1 MKEKTN
7 QISKQSKGITLISL
21 VITIIV
27 LLILAGV
34 SIAMLTGENG
44 ILTQATKAAE
54 ETARA
59 AAKEQVDVAILG
71 SYDNL
76 GKVNEERLLEQ
87 LWEIADE
94 ITGTESGKITEGTLD
109 IPDNDY
115 PIKVTIDGYDIEVQK
130 PDSIETGST
139 KPEVFLPEGG
149 VLSTEE
155 TEDEIQEG
163 LVMTL
168 AGNEYVWIPVPES
181 IFTTATSKTDYT
193 NIEADIHTYTADYR
207 TSFTDT
213 HAEYN
218 TIKED
223 VLESI
228 YDNNGF
234 WVGRYEAGTETLRTS
249 SSAALTSVVI
259 KEGAYPYNYVT
270 IGEAQERAQ
279 TLSVSGKYNASLMFG
294 FQWDL
299 ILKFMEVSGNLG
311 SDPQNILTSNST
323 SIGNYYNTLYTIKKG
338 KYSTDDG
345 DSFSDGTNQSKTS
358 NTSWLLTTGATIEAI
373 QGGSN
378 VTNNVL
384 NIYDVAGN
392 VLEWTL
398 EKSSDSSFPSVDRG
412 GLYFNGDSN
421 GPAGNRS
428 YCRSRDSYDYRGFRS
443 VLY

>member
-1 MKEKTN
+1 MKEKIN
-7 QISKQSKGITLISL
+7 LKQKKGITLISL

-27 LLILAGV
+27 LLILAGI
-34 SIAMLTGENG
+34 SIVMLTGENG
-44 ILTQATKAAE
+44 ISIQATKTTE

-59 AAKEQVDVAILG
+59 ATKEQVDAAILG

-76 GKVNEERLLEQ
+76 GNIDEERLLER
-87 LWEIADE
+87 LWKIADE

-168 AGNEYVWIPVPES
+168 AGNEYVWIPMPASE
-181 IFTTATSKTDYT
+181 FTTATSKTDYT
-193 NIEADIHTYTADYR
+193 NIEADINTYTADYR
-207 TSFTDT
+207 SSYTDT
-213 HAEYN
+213 HDDYMS
-218 TIKED
+218 IKYE

-228 YDNNGF
+228 YEYNGF

-249 SSAALTSVVI
+249 SSAALTPVVI

-270 IGEAQERAQ
+270 IGQAQECAQ
-279 TLSVSGKYNASLMFG
+279 TLSVEGKYDTSLMFG

-299 ILKFMEVSGNLG
+299 ILKFMEVSGDLG
-311 SDPQNILTSNST
+311 SDPQNILKDNST
-323 SIGNYYNTLYTIKKG
+323 SIGNYENILYTIKEG
-338 KYSTDDG
+338 KYSTDRG
-345 DSFSDGTNQSKTS
+345 SNFSDGTNQSKTS
-358 NTSWLLTTGATIEAI
+358 ADAWLLTTGATIEPI
-373 QGGSN
+373 SGGSE

-392 VLEWTL
+392 VLERTL
-398 EKSSDSSFPSVDRG
+398 EKSSSSSGPYVSRGASYNGG
-412 GLYFNGDSN
+412 GLDSPVARRH
-421 GPAGNRS
+421 GGSSSS
-428 YCRSRDSYDYRGFRS
+428 YNYVGFRL